1 MSTVLF
7 PKALPAAAVLG
18 VPSTPALGASGAP
31 AALCQEEGSPKLGY
45 QELALLHSG
54 ATQHKSSKKL
64 MAKEGGLVEPA

>member
-18 VPSTPALGASGAP
+18 VPLHP
-31 AALCQEEGSPKLGY
+31 SPWGFSSPCSSLPGRGFSKLGY
-45 QELALLHSG
+45 QEPALLHSG